1 MRECVR
7 LVENMILWSGLLPTS
22 ELMPVVMA
30 LLSER
35 LAPAAQ
41 ALMQVVQDCNGVVK
55 EIITKAGALVPEDWR
70 ALGAFEAIAAPFEA
84 LQFIVKHSIPFV
96 DSVHAAVS

>member
-1 MRECVR
+1 M
-7 LVENMILWSGLLPTS
+7 MLWGDLLPTS

-41 ALMQVVQDCNGVVK
+41 ALMQVVQDCSRVVK
-55 EIITKAGALVPEDWR
+55 EVITKAGALVPEDWR

-84 LQFIVKHSIPFV
+84 LQVIVKHSTPFV